1 MKKLFALL
9 LSMLLVLSL
18 AACGDKAD
26 PAPSGGST
34 ADPGTTQQEPSS
46 TPAPESSTPPSET
59 PDNTTT
65 PSGAEMSAWLNT
77 KTGKFY
83 SQFASGMYM
92 EYETE
97 YDGTVMTVI
106 SATSGDKTYTES
118 KTDGQSMGVSIMD
131 GETMYVIDHAGK
143 TVIKMSL
150 QASGQE
156 IVDTMINEGDVDPA
170 AMVSGKREV
179 EGKTYDTEEWG
190 VDGATSILCFDGDN
204 LAYMIGEYEGEE
216 TVLKIIK
223 TSDKVDNSLFEIPA
237 DYQVV
242 SY

>member
-1 MKKLFALL
+1 MKKMITLALALMIL
-9 LSMLLVLSL
+9 LTL
-18 AACGDKAD
+18 AACGGKTDTT
-26 PAPSGGST
+26 PSGSNT
-34 ADPGTTQQEPSS
+34 PPSS
-46 TPAPESSTPPSET
+46 TA
-59 PDNTTT
+59 PDNSQQEQQPQGGSDAA

-83 SQFASGMYM
+83 SQFANGMYM

-97 YDGTVMTVI
+97 YEGTVMTVI
-106 SATSGDKTYTES
+106 TATSGDKTYSES
-118 KTDGQSMGVSIMD
+118 KMDGQSMGVSIMD
-131 GETMYVIDHAGK
+131 GEYMYAIDHASK

-150 QASGQE
+150 QTSGQE
-156 IVDTMINEGDVDPA
+156 MMDTMIEEGDVDPA

-179 EGKTYDTEEWG
+179 DGKTYDTEEWG

-237 DYQVV
+237 DYQVM